1 MWLVTVI
8 RLLLAVL
15 SLRGIRW
22 AYVGFIILGL
32 LYFPL
37 KVGFRFDPHPCELI
51 FGGRLAIY
59 SLTNFPHI
67 VLFALGF
74 ILTAAQFELSKWSSF
89 LWSIALM
96 VFIGALVE
104 ILEGITGQG
113 HCRARDLIP
122 DTAGALIGALIVLA
136 LYRIGWRP
144 RPSWSLRWW

>member
-8 RLLLAVL
+8 RVILAVL
-15 SLRGIRW
+15 SLRGLRW
-22 AYVGFIILGL
+22 AYVAFMVLGL

-37 KVGFRFDPHPCELI
+37 KVNFRFDPHPCELV
-51 FGGRLAIY
+51 FGVGLAIY
-59 SLTNFPHI
+59 SLTNFAHI
-67 VLFALGF
+67 ILFALGY

-89 LWSIALM
+89 LWSAVLM
-96 VFIGALVE
+96 VFFGALVE
-104 ILEGITGQG
+104 ILEGVTGQG

-144 RPSWSLRWW
+144 RPRWSLG

>member
-1 MWLVTVI
+1 MWLVTVV

-74 ILTAAQFELSKWSSF
+74 ILTAAQFDLSKWSSF

-96 VFIGALVE
+96 ILIGALVE
-104 ILEGITGQG
+104 TLEGVTGQG

-144 RPSWSLRWW
+144 RPGWSLRW

>member
-8 RLLLAVL
+8 RVLLAVL
-15 SLRGIRW
+15 SLRGMRW
-22 AYVGFIILGL
+22 AYVAFMVLGL

-37 KVGFRFDPHPCELI
+37 KVGFRFDPHPCELT
-51 FGGRLAIY
+51 FGAGLAIH
-59 SLTNFPHI
+59 SLTNIPHI

-74 ILTAAQFELSKWSSF
+74 ILTAAQFQLSEWSSF
-89 LWSIALM
+89 VWSAGII

-113 HCRARDLIP
+113 HCRVRDLIP

-144 RPSWSLRWW
+144 RPRWSLM